1 MKTSIDNLIE
11 SLLLEADNLTAE
23 PWTLKGSDDVAARK
37 AAWKNYFDKQ
47 LVNNRQAKANAKAAA
62 EQQAKADHDALL
74 ATIDKDKAQKYQDL
88 FNQGLIDTE
97 IFHDAYDNVLKKMG
111 ISYAFKELDRN
122 RFESRYETG
131 RYFIPGL
138 PLNKCNQKAPLGLLE
153 PKGAYKYIKEA
164 EQKYGKDDPI
174 IKIVKDLWVAQF
186 KNGASYKLISSKMID
201 SYNQSRAKSKRA
213 INAFKIFLDKKGLEE
228 YNSQVDDEDKINVQ
242 ILDDASIEDYEGD
255 YNYGRVN
262 FTDSKGNS
270 RGKTLYDNE
279 DAKKL
284 AVLINREIA
293 TRMKAIGNNKSS
305 VVTDLA
311 NLVNNNLDKLGK
323 VTYLV
328 DNKYYLVSLERANRG
343 TLYDYIQGR
352 SEKINKDITVVEIT
366 QDKDIPAELSSV
378 EDGKIIRL
386 NYDGV
391 TYLAD
396 DFTEADFDFLYDGS
410 QLTNYKSEILSIAK
424 EDKHIDIEHNP
435 LNDSSINIYSK
446 ETMIKDNAFF
456 KGFNRW
462 FTYLHS
468 SYNGPLD

>member
-47 LVNNRQAKANAKAAA
+47 LVNSRQAKADAKAAA
-62 EQQAKADHDALL
+62 EQQAKVDHDALL
-74 ATIDKDKAQKYQDL
+74 ATVDKDKAQKYQDL
-88 FNQGLIDTE
+88 FNQGLVDTE
-97 IFHDAYDNVLKKMG
+97 LFHDTYDNVLKKMG
-111 ISYAFKELDRN
+111 LLYAFKDLDHR
-122 RFESRYETG
+122 RFENRYETG
-131 RYFIPGL
+131 KYFIPGL
-138 PLNKCNQKAPLGLLE
+138 PLDRCNQKASLGLFE

-186 KNGASYKLISSKMID
+186 KNGASYKLISSNMID
-201 SYNQSRAKSKRA
+201 DYNKFRATTKRA

-228 YNSQVDDEDKINVQ
+228 YNSQVDDEDKINIQ
-242 ILDDASIEDYEGD
+242 ISDDASVKDYDGEYD
-255 YNYGRVN
+255 YGRID

-270 RGKTLYDNE
+270 HGKTLYNNE

-293 TRMKAIGNNKSS
+293 TRMKAIGNSKSNI
-305 VVTDLA
+305 VADLV
-311 NLVNNNLDKLGK
+311 NLVNNNLNKLRDA
-323 VTYLV
+323 TYLV
-328 DNKYYLVSLERANRG
+328 NNKYYLVSLEHTNRG
-343 TLYDYIQGR
+343 ALDDYIQRR
-352 SEKINKDITVVEIT
+352 SEKINKDIKVTEIT
-366 QDKDIPAELSSV
+366 QGKDIPAELSAL
-378 EDGKIIRL
+378 EGGKIIRL

-391 TYLAD
+391 THLAE
-396 DFTEADFDFLYDGS
+396 DFTETDFNFLYDGS
-410 QLTNYKSEILSIAK
+410 QLINYKTEILNIAK

-435 LNDSSINIYSK
+435 LNDSSVSIYSK
-446 ETMIKDNAFF
+446 ETIIKDNAFF

-462 FTYLHS
+462 FRYSHS
-468 SYNGPLD
+468 SYDGPLD